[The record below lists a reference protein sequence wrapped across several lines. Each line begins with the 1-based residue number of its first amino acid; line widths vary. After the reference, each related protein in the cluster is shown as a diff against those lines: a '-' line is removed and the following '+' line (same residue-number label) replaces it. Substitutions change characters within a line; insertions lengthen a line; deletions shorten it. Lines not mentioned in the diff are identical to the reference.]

1 MKELEKTKY
10 AIRRKL
16 NGYNKCILWR
26 LDENNRYVECL
37 YGYID
42 YARYTVKIYKDH
54 RKVDLVALALM
65 VPLRMVEGLTE
76 SQRAALVKEGLLPA

>member
-1 MKELEKTKY
+1 MEKTKY

-16 NGYNKCILWR
+16 DGFNKCIVWR

-42 YARYTVKIYKDH
+42 YVHNTVKIYKDH
-54 RKVDLVALALM
+54 RKVDLVALLGM

-76 SQRAALVKEGLLPA
+76 SQRAALVHEGVLPV